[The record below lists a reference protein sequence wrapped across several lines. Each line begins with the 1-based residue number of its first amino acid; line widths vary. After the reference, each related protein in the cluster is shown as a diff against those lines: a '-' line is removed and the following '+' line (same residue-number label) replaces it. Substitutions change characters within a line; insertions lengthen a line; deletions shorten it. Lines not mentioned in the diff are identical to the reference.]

1 MTGFLEGEDNP
12 PNSRYAADVVSITDR
27 TEFMVTFAV
36 GLDWSIFL
44 KPAFDGS
51 GSYFRFLL
59 VGFEWTLILSVLA
72 WILAFVI
79 GSFIGVLRTFPG
91 RLLPTIAAAYVEI
104 FRNIPLLVQLFLWYF
119 VFPEIIPGLGTWFK
133 QSLSPLLQQLITG
146 VFCLG
151 FFTSARVAEQV
162 RSGINALG
170 SGQRG
175 AGLALGLNLMQ
186 VYRLILLPVAYR
198 IIVPTL
204 TSEFLNTI
212 KNSAVASTIGLAELS
227 RQSQQLGEFTAH
239 WYEAFIAVT
248 LLYGIINIAVMIASR
263 FLEQAVRLPGYVG
276 GKS

>member
-1 MTGFLEGEDNP
+1 
-12 PNSRYAADVVSITDR
+12 
-27 TEFMVTFAV
+27 MVTLAA
-36 GLDWSIFL
+36 GLDWGIFF

-51 GSYFRFLL
+51 GNYLRFLF
-59 VGFEWTLILSVLA
+59 VGLQWTLLVSILS
-72 WILAFVI
+72 WILAFFVGSLI
-79 GSFIGVLRTFPG
+79 GILRTFPG
-91 RLLPTIAAAYVEI
+91 RFLPMLGAVYVEV

-119 VFPEIIPGLGTWFK
+119 VFPEIVPGLGTWFK
-133 QSLSPLLQQLITG
+133 QGFSPLLQQLISG
-146 VFCLG
+146 VLCLG
-151 FFTSARVAEQV
+151 LFTAARVAEQV
-162 RSGINALG
+162 RSGINSLG
-170 SGQRG
+170 RGQRG

-248 LLYGIINIAVMIASR
+248 LLYGIINITVMIASR
-263 FLEQAVRLPGYVG
+263 MLERAVRLPGYVG
-276 GKS
+276 GKG

>member
-1 MTGFLEGEDNP
+1 
-12 PNSRYAADVVSITDR
+12 
-27 TEFMVTFAV
+27 MVTLAA
-36 GLDWSIFL
+36 GLDWGIFF

-51 GSYFRFLL
+51 GNYLRFLF
-59 VGFEWTLILSVLA
+59 VGLQWTLLVSILS
-72 WILAFVI
+72 WILAFFV
-79 GSFIGVLRTFPG
+79 GSLMGILRTFPG
-91 RLLPTIAAAYVEI
+91 RFLPMLGAVYVEV

-119 VFPEIIPGLGTWFK
+119 VFPEIVPGLGTWFK
-133 QSLSPLLQQLITG
+133 QGFSPLLQQLISG
-146 VFCLG
+146 VLCLG
-151 FFTSARVAEQV
+151 LFTAARVAEQV
-162 RSGINALG
+162 RSGINSLG
-170 SGQRG
+170 RGQRG

-248 LLYGIINIAVMIASR
+248 LLYGIINITVMIASR
-263 FLEQAVRLPGYVG
+263 LLERAVRLPGYVG
-276 GKS
+276 GKG

>member
-1 MTGFLEGEDNP
+1 L
-12 PNSRYAADVVSITDR
+12 
-27 TEFMVTFAV
+27 
-36 GLDWSIFL
+36 GLDWNIFFR
-44 KPAFDGS
+44 PAFDGS

-59 VGFEWTLILSVLA
+59 VGFEWTLLLSILS

-79 GSFIGVLRTFPG
+79 GSVVGVIRTFPG
-91 RLLPTIAAAYVEI
+91 RFLPAIGGAYVEV

-133 QSLSPLLQQLITG
+133 QGLTPLLQQLISG
-146 VFCLG
+146 VVCLG
-151 FFTSARVAEQV
+151 LFTAARVAEQV
-162 RSGINALG
+162 RSGIDSLG

-175 AGLALGLNLMQ
+175 AGLALGLNLLQ

-248 LLYGIINIAVMIASR
+248 LLYGLINITVMIASR
-263 FLEQAVRLPGYVG
+263 FLERAIRLPGYVG

>member
-1 MTGFLEGEDNP
+1 
-12 PNSRYAADVVSITDR
+12 
-27 TEFMVTFAV
+27 MVTVGA
-36 GLDWSIFL
+36 GLDWEIFL

-51 GSYFRFLL
+51 GTYLRFLL
-59 VGFEWTLILSVLA
+59 VGLEWTLLVSILA
-72 WILAFVI
+72 WILAFFV
-79 GSFIGVLRTFPG
+79 GSIVGILRTFPG
-91 RLLPTIAAAYVEI
+91 RSLPILGTIYVEV

-133 QSLSPLLQQLITG
+133 QGLSPLLQQLISA
-146 VFCLG
+146 VLCLG
-151 FFTSARVAEQV
+151 LFTAARVAEQV
-162 RSGINALG
+162 RSGINSLG
-170 SGQRG
+170 LGQRG
-175 AGLALGLNLMQ
+175 AGLALGLNLPQ

-248 LLYGIINIAVMIASR
+248 LLYGIINIGVMIASR
-263 FLEQAVRLPGYVG
+263 FLERAVRLPGYVG
-276 GKS
+276 GKG

>member
-1 MTGFLEGEDNP
+1 MVML
-12 PNSRYAADVVSITDR
+12 AA
-27 TEFMVTFAV
+27 
-36 GLDWSIFL
+36 GLDWNIFF

-51 GSYFRFLL
+51 GTYLRFLL
-59 VGFEWTLILSVLA
+59 VGFEWTLLLSILAWVLA
-72 WILAFVI
+72 FAI
-79 GSFIGVLRTFPG
+79 GSIIGVIRTLPG
-91 RLLPTIAAAYVEI
+91 KFLPTIGAIYVEI

-119 VFPEIIPGLGTWFK
+119 VLPEIIPGLGTWFK
-133 QSLSPLLQQLITG
+133 QGLSPLLQQLITG
-146 VFCLG
+146 VLCLG
-151 FFTSARVAEQV
+151 FFTAARVAEQV

-175 AGLALGLNLMQ
+175 AGLALGLDLSQ

-248 LLYGIINIAVMIASR
+248 LLYGIMNITVMIAAR
-263 FLEQAVRLPGYVG
+263 YLERVARLPGYIG
-276 GKS
+276 GKN

>member
-1 MTGFLEGEDNP
+1 
-12 PNSRYAADVVSITDR
+12 
-27 TEFMVTFAV
+27 MVTLAA
-36 GLDWSIFL
+36 GLDWGIFF

-51 GSYFRFLL
+51 GNYLRFLF
-59 VGFEWTLILSVLA
+59 VGLQWTLLVSILS
-72 WILAFVI
+72 WILAFFVGSLI
-79 GSFIGVLRTFPG
+79 GILRTFPG
-91 RLLPTIAAAYVEI
+91 RFLPILGAVYVEV

-119 VFPEIIPGLGTWFK
+119 VFPEIVPGLGTWFK
-133 QSLSPLLQQLITG
+133 QGFSPLLQQLISG
-146 VFCLG
+146 VLCLG
-151 FFTSARVAEQV
+151 LFTAARVAEQV
-162 RSGINALG
+162 RSGINSLG
-170 SGQRG
+170 RGQRG

-248 LLYGIINIAVMIASR
+248 LLYGIINITVMIASR
-263 FLEQAVRLPGYVG
+263 LLERAVRLPGYVG
-276 GKS
+276 GKG

>member
-1 MTGFLEGEDNP
+1 ML
-12 PNSRYAADVVSITDR
+12 AA
-27 TEFMVTFAV
+27 
-36 GLDWSIFL
+36 GLDWNIFFR
-44 KPAFDGS
+44 PAFDGS
-51 GSYFRFLL
+51 GTYLRFLL
-59 VGFEWTLILSVLA
+59 AGFEWTLLLSFLA

-79 GSFIGVLRTFPG
+79 GSIIGVIRTLPG
-91 RLLPTIAAAYVEI
+91 KFLPTLGAIYVEI

-119 VFPEIIPGLGTWFK
+119 VLPEIIPGLGTWFK
-133 QSLSPLLQQLITG
+133 RGLSPLLQQLITG
-146 VFCLG
+146 VLCLG
-151 FFTSARVAEQV
+151 FFTAARVAEQV
-162 RSGINALG
+162 RSGISALG

-175 AGLALGLNLMQ
+175 AGLALGLNLSQ

-248 LLYGIINIAVMIASR
+248 LLYGIINVTVMIAAR
-263 FLEQAVRLPGYVG
+263 YLERVARLPGYIG
-276 GKS
+276 GKN

>member
-1 MTGFLEGEDNP
+1 ML
-12 PNSRYAADVVSITDR
+12 AA
-27 TEFMVTFAV
+27 
-36 GLDWSIFL
+36 GLDWNIFFR
-44 KPAFDGS
+44 PAFDGS
-51 GSYFRFLL
+51 GTYLRFLL
-59 VGFEWTLILSVLA
+59 VGFEWTLLLSILA

-79 GSFIGVLRTFPG
+79 GSIIGVIRTLPG
-91 RLLPTIAAAYVEI
+91 KFLPTIGAIYVEI

-119 VFPEIIPGLGTWFK
+119 VLPEIIPGLGTWFK
-133 QSLSPLLQQLITG
+133 RGLSPLLQQLITG
-146 VFCLG
+146 VLCLG
-151 FFTSARVAEQV
+151 FFTAARVAEQV
-162 RSGINALG
+162 RSGISALG

-175 AGLALGLNLMQ
+175 AGLALGLNLSQ

-248 LLYGIINIAVMIASR
+248 LLYGIINVTVMIAAR
-263 FLEQAVRLPGYVG
+263 YLERVARLPGYIG
-276 GKS
+276 GKN

>member
-1 MTGFLEGEDNP
+1 VIL
-12 PNSRYAADVVSITDR
+12 AA
-27 TEFMVTFAV
+27 

-51 GSYFRFLL
+51 GTYLRFLI
-59 VGFEWTLILSVLA
+59 VGFEWTLVLSVLA
-72 WILAFVI
+72 WVLAFAV
-79 GSFIGVLRTFPG
+79 GSTVGVLRTFPG
-91 RLLPTIAAAYVEI
+91 RFLPSLGTAYVEI
-104 FRNIPLLVQLFLWYF
+104 FRNVPLLVQLFIWYF
-119 VFPEIIPGLGTWFK
+119 VLPEIVPGLGTWFK
-133 QSLSPLLQQLITG
+133 QALSPLLQQLTTG
-146 VFCLG
+146 VLCLG
-151 FFTSARVAEQV
+151 FFTAARVAEQV

-175 AGLALGLNLMQ
+175 AGLALGLNQWQ

-212 KNSAVASTIGLAELS
+212 KNSAVVSTIGLAELS

-248 LLYGIINIAVMIASR
+248 LLYGIINIIVMIASR
-263 FLEQAVRLPGYVG
+263 FVERAARLPGYVG

>member
-1 MTGFLEGEDNP
+1 
-12 PNSRYAADVVSITDR
+12 
-27 TEFMVTFAV
+27 MVTLAA
-36 GLDWSIFL
+36 GLDWGIFF

-51 GSYFRFLL
+51 GNYLRFLF
-59 VGFEWTLILSVLA
+59 VGLQWTLLVSILS
-72 WILAFVI
+72 WILAFFV
-79 GSFIGVLRTFPG
+79 GSLMGILRTFPG
-91 RLLPTIAAAYVEI
+91 RFLPMLGAVYVEV

-119 VFPEIIPGLGTWFK
+119 VFPEIVPGLGTWFK
-133 QSLSPLLQQLITG
+133 QGFSPLFQQLISG
-146 VFCLG
+146 VLCLG
-151 FFTSARVAEQV
+151 LFTAARVAEQV
-162 RSGINALG
+162 RSGINSLG
-170 SGQRG
+170 RGQRG

-248 LLYGIINIAVMIASR
+248 LLYGIINITVMMASR
-263 FLEQAVRLPGYVG
+263 LLERAVRLPGYVG
-276 GKS
+276 GKG

>member
-1 MTGFLEGEDNP
+1 
-12 PNSRYAADVVSITDR
+12 
-27 TEFMVTFAV
+27 MVTLAA
-36 GLDWSIFL
+36 GLDWSIFF

-51 GSYFRFLL
+51 GTYLRFLI
-59 VGFEWTLILSVLA
+59 VGFEWTLLLSVLS
-72 WILAFVI
+72 WVLAFVV
-79 GSFIGVLRTFPG
+79 GSIVGVIRTFPG
-91 RLLPTIAAAYVEI
+91 KFLPTLGTAYVEI
-104 FRNIPLLVQLFLWYF
+104 FRNVPLLVQLFLWYF
-119 VFPEIIPGLGTWFK
+119 VLPEIVPGLGTWFK
-133 QSLSPLLQQLITG
+133 QALSPLLQQLITG
-146 VFCLG
+146 VLCLG
-151 FFTSARVAEQV
+151 FFTAARVAEQV

-175 AGLALGLNLMQ
+175 AGLALGLNLWQ
-186 VYRLILLPVAYR
+186 VYQLILLPVAYR

-248 LLYGIINIAVMIASR
+248 LLYGVINIIVMIASR
-263 FLEQAVRLPGYVG
+263 VVEGVARLPGYVG

>member
-1 MTGFLEGEDNP
+1 ML
-12 PNSRYAADVVSITDR
+12 AA
-27 TEFMVTFAV
+27 
-36 GLDWSIFL
+36 GLDWNIFF

-51 GSYFRFLL
+51 GTYLRFLL
-59 VGFEWTLILSVLA
+59 VGFEWTLLLSILAWVLA
-72 WILAFVI
+72 FAI
-79 GSFIGVLRTFPG
+79 GSIIGVIRTLPG
-91 RLLPTIAAAYVEI
+91 KFLPTLGAIYVEI

-119 VFPEIIPGLGTWFK
+119 VLPEIIPGLGTWFK
-133 QSLSPLLQQLITG
+133 QGLSPLLQQLITG
-146 VFCLG
+146 VLCLG
-151 FFTSARVAEQV
+151 FFTAARVAEQV

-175 AGLALGLNLMQ
+175 AGLALGLDLSQ

-248 LLYGIINIAVMIASR
+248 LLYGMINIIVMVAAR
-263 FLEQAVRLPGYVG
+263 YLERAARLPGYIG
-276 GKS
+276 GKN